1 LMYTLT
7 ALPVMFFFVVL
18 LLCLP
23 SASTTSTSPPRS
35 CHLAVAEDRLALPA
49 LSSSLPVVRWS
60 GSVDRVVR
68 PHPVYPDRTKP
79 SRTAAHT
86 RRGYG
91 VVSCSKSGRLGS
103 VAAKEASTTSL
114 APPRQRR
121 RAPSR
126 RRSLCMPAARTLG
139 YSFDAG
145 HSHDCEAGIRG
156 RLPGR
161 GARSLE
167 AAHDAPER
175 TLIGV
180 IPVNSCQQHK
190 LRRHGS
196 RSFFHGPV
204 AAFLVSASQLRRPS
218 PSVPSRHLE
227 PSSASNTSTRASWA
241 DMRLLPTRR
250 QVAVAP
256 QWRVQWLLTRLH
268 GDTALALSA
277 SAQGVPAPA
286 ALLVLKTLTE
296 ATAPCMLTSFAP
308 SRGHGPLGCPGR
320 QRPLCLACLSCCCSW
335 PRAQ

>member
-1 LMYTLT
+1 MMDTSNSA

-68 PHPVYPDRTKP
+68 PHAVYPDRTKP
-79 SRTAAHT
+79 SRTAHT

-145 HSHDCEAGIRG
+145 HSHEGWCKREAAGTRSEIARGGTRRARADSDRRDPGQLLPTAQATPPRLPLLFSWARG
-156 RLPGR
+156 RLPCVCVSTSSTFAKCALKAL
-161 GARSLE
+161 GA
-167 AAHDAPER
+167 
-175 TLIGV
+175 
-180 IPVNSCQQHK
+180 
-190 LRRHGS
+190 
-196 RSFFHGPV
+196 FFCIEYVH
-204 AAFLVSASQLRRPS
+204 ARFL
-218 PSVPSRHLE
+218 
-227 PSSASNTSTRASWA
+227 
-241 DMRLLPTRR
+241 
-250 QVAVAP
+250 
-256 QWRVQWLLTRLH
+256 
-268 GDTALALSA
+268 G
-277 SAQGVPAPA
+277 
-286 ALLVLKTLTE
+286 
-296 ATAPCMLTSFAP
+296 
-308 SRGHGPLGCPGR
+308 
-320 QRPLCLACLSCCCSW
+320 
-335 PRAQ
+335 

>member
-1 LMYTLT
+1 
-7 ALPVMFFFVVL
+7 

-79 SRTAAHT
+79 SRTAHT